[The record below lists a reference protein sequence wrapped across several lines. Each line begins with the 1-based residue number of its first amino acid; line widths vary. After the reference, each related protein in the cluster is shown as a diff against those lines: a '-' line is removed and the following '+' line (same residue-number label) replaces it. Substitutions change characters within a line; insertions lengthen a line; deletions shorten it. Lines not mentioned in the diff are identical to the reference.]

1 MRAVFDRICIR
12 SLVTVFMFAGVA
24 LFLLPW
30 FKESK
35 SGAFLFLTT
44 GALITV
50 SCGFV
55 RCYLDG
61 TCGENN
67 SPQRRM

>member
-1 MRAVFDRICIR
+1 MRAVFDTICIR

-35 SGAFLFLTT
+35 SGASILLLT
-44 GALITV
+44 GGVLTV
-50 SCGFV
+50 TCGFV

-61 TCGENN
+61 TCGEKNP
-67 SPQRRM
+67 SQRRM